1 MNYFNQAEADIQTL
15 FTATNQGFMGDGSVA
30 GNHLNAWLDA
40 LHAENN
46 NALRPVTE
54 ELQALSEAINRNDA
68 AAMGKSFITLGNLTS
83 QLALGLHSFA
93 GLGDKLRELSQKL
106 ASAGG
111 NLLTIAQQQASGS
124 APATHH

>member
-1 MNYFNQAEADIQTL
+1 MSVGPLSVRRGSGSRAGGAPRRLPLTANY
-15 FTATNQGFMGDGSVA
+15 
-30 GNHLNAWLDA
+30 WLDA

-54 ELQALSEAINRNDA
+54 ELQALSEAISRNDA
-68 AAMGKSFITLGNLTS
+68 AAMSKAFITLGNLTS

-111 NLLTIAQQQASGS
+111 NLLTIAQQRASGS
-124 APATHH
+124 APATHQH